1 MSFSLR
7 RACFILVLMLCAG
20 ALQAQ
25 QANPNP
31 NPQNPPEKS
40 SNNRPKGSGGFFDFL
55 RGEPGPPGPPGP
67 QGPMGPPGPP
77 GAAGAA
83 GAAGSAAEFS
93 IPHTGTPKPVQSNYT
108 FGCPQ
113 GTRVEGTDRIGRVIL
128 PADQPKS
135 SCGINF
141 AKAFG
146 KAPVCVANV
155 AMGLDDYYDAIPAV
169 AVTTTPGLLRFIL
182 GKEAHDNYSEM
193 TLNYYCFEAPEP
205 NLLQYRVQESGN
217 VIQYLNNA
225 PATEEGPVKSFRNS
239 TSIIPW
245 ITR

>member
-1 MSFSLR
+1 M
-7 RACFILVLMLCAG
+7 
-20 ALQAQ
+20 
-25 QANPNP
+25 
-31 NPQNPPEKS
+31 
-40 SNNRPKGSGGFFDFL
+40 
-55 RGEPGPPGPPGP
+55 
-67 QGPMGPPGPP
+67 
-77 GAAGAA
+77 GAAG
-83 GAAGSAAEFS
+83 GAAEFS

-113 GTRVEGTDRIGRVIL
+113 GTRIEGTDRIGRVIL
-128 PADQPKS
+128 PEGQPKS
-135 SCGINF
+135 TCGINF
-141 AKAFG
+141 AKAFA

-155 AMGLDDYYDAIPAV
+155 AMGLDDYYDAIPAI

-193 TLNYYCFEAPEP
+193 TLNYYCFEAPEA
-205 NLLQYRVQESGN
+205 NLLQYRMQETGN

-225 PATEEGPVKSFRNS
+225 PASDDGAVKSFRNS